1 MHPSQLYALSQIR
14 MAEAEAEA
22 RRARVVSDC
31 RPRRRHVLRT
41 RVQRAVAPLRAA
53 TPAAKPAV

>member
-22 RRARVVSDC
+22 RRARAAADC
-31 RPRRRHVLRT
+31 RPPRRHALRD
-41 RVQRAVAPLRAA
+41 RLQRAIAPLRAA
-53 TPAAKPAV
+53 TPAAKPAT